1 MTGRNIRTFL
11 VAAAMLFGVLAAP
24 RASAQHTLGF
34 TAGYGMGTGRF
45 NPKQEMRGM
54 WGMYG
59 GGLTW
64 RYYGKQRFVGGFGVD
79 LEFLQQGFS
88 FATNTAAVEEKK
100 DYLYYTRNM
109 NTVMLPVVWQPHIYL
124 FKNRMRVYLDA
135 AVFFSYNISSTFI
148 NEQGSTVSPEQSKGP
163 WRGEYDFKVVR
174 DNRWGYGLA
183 GGGGVAVLVKQ
194 LEFSVRVRYY
204 FGYSDL
210 LRNHNKYAGN
220 TTDGY
225 ENPFYTT
232 PQRSP
237 LDNLT
242 FSIGVSYRFN
252 KSGFTEWNNRP
263 PKRDKNK
270 EVFNYKGVTK

>member
-1 MTGRNIRTFL
+1 MISKW
-11 VAAAMLFGVLAAP
+11 
-24 RASAQHTLGF
+24 SAT
-34 TAGYGMGTGRF
+34 T
-45 NPKQEMRGM
+45 
-54 WGMYG
+54 G
-59 GGLTW
+59 GGTVW
-64 RYYGKQRFVGGFGVD
+64 RRS
-79 LEFLQQGFS
+79 L
-88 FATNTAAVEEKK
+88 K
-100 DYLYYTRNM
+100 DRR
-109 NTVMLPVVWQPHIYL
+109 II
-124 FKNRMRVYLDA
+124 RVA
-135 AVFFSYNISSTFI
+135 
-148 NEQGSTVSPEQSKGP
+148 
-163 WRGEYDFKVVR
+163 
-174 DNRWGYGLA
+174 
-183 GGGGVAVLVKQ
+183 KQ

>member
-1 MTGRNIRTFL
+1 MALCKLVTF
-11 VAAAMLFGVLAAP
+11 V
-24 RASAQHTLGF
+24 S
-34 TAGYGMGTGRF
+34 
-45 NPKQEMRGM
+45 
-54 WGMYG
+54 
-59 GGLTW
+59 
-64 RYYGKQRFVGGFGVD
+64 
-79 LEFLQQGFS
+79 
-88 FATNTAAVEEKK
+88 
-100 DYLYYTRNM
+100 TRSCIEIFY
-109 NTVMLPVVWQPHIYL
+109 QPI
-124 FKNRMRVYLDA
+124 
-135 AVFFSYNISSTFI
+135 
-148 NEQGSTVSPEQSKGP
+148 P
-163 WRGEYDFKVVR
+163 
-174 DNRWGYGLA
+174 
-183 GGGGVAVLVKQ
+183 
-194 LEFSVRVRYY
+194 

>member
-1 MTGRNIRTFL
+1 
-11 VAAAMLFGVLAAP
+11 
-24 RASAQHTLGF
+24 
-34 TAGYGMGTGRF
+34 
-45 NPKQEMRGM
+45 
-54 WGMYG
+54 
-59 GGLTW
+59 
-64 RYYGKQRFVGGFGVD
+64 
-79 LEFLQQGFS
+79 
-88 FATNTAAVEEKK
+88 
-100 DYLYYTRNM
+100 
-109 NTVMLPVVWQPHIYL
+109 MLPIVWQPHIYL

-135 AVFFSYNISSTFI
+135 AAFFSYNISSTFI
-148 NEQGSTVSPEQSKGP
+148 NEEAANSSRGQDKGP
-163 WRGEYDFKVVR
+163 WRGEYGFKVAR

-183 GGGGVAVLVKQ
+183 GGGGIAVLVKQ

-220 TTDGY
+220 STDGN
-225 ENPFYTT
+225 ENPFPQT
-232 PQRSP
+232 PHRSP

>member
-1 MTGRNIRTFL
+1 MGVRSGGRRRCRRTGEAT
-11 VAAAMLFGVLAAP
+11 GV
-24 RASAQHTLGF
+24 
-34 TAGYGMGTGRF
+34 
-45 NPKQEMRGM
+45 
-54 WGMYG
+54 
-59 GGLTW
+59 
-64 RYYGKQRFVGGFGVD
+64 QRSGA
-79 LEFLQQGFS
+79 L
-88 FATNTAAVEEKK
+88 
-100 DYLYYTRNM
+100 
-109 NTVMLPVVWQPHIYL
+109 H
-124 FKNRMRVYLDA
+124 
-135 AVFFSYNISSTFI
+135 
-148 NEQGSTVSPEQSKGP
+148 
-163 WRGEYDFKVVR
+163 
-174 DNRWGYGLA
+174 
-183 GGGGVAVLVKQ
+183 
-194 LEFSVRVRYY
+194 

>member
-1 MTGRNIRTFL
+1 MPVPRSGAVRRHSGGTAYAGRNGRL
-11 VAAAMLFGVLAAP
+11 RLRQCPVLSRP
-24 RASAQHTLGF
+24 GTRAVWGCY
-34 TAGYGMGTGRF
+34 TAGV
-45 NPKQEMRGM
+45 
-54 WGMYG
+54 
-59 GGLTW
+59 TW
-64 RYYGKQRFVGGFGVD
+64 RYYGPQRFVGGFGID
-79 LEFLQQGFS
+79 FEYLQRGFS
-88 FATNTAAVEEKK
+88 FLQNPTEEDPAK
-100 DYLYYTRNM
+100 YQWYTRR
-109 NTVMLPVVWQPHIYL
+109 VKSLMLPIVWQPHIYL

-135 AVFFSYNISSTFI
+135 AVFSPTTSPRHSSTNKVRRYLRSSPKVLGGENMI
-148 NEQGSTVSPEQSKGP
+148 SKWSATTGGGTVWRAAAVSPY
-163 WRGEYDFKVVR
+163 W
-174 DNRWGYGLA
+174 W
-183 GGGGVAVLVKQ
+183 KQ

>member
-1 MTGRNIRTFL
+1 MTERNIRTFL
-11 VAAAMLFGVLAAP
+11 VAVAMLFGVLAAP

-109 NTVMLPVVWQPHIYL
+109 NTVMLPVVWQPHIYML
-124 FKNRMRVYLDA
+124 RNHVRVYL
-135 AVFFSYNISSTFI
+135 
-148 NEQGSTVSPEQSKGP
+148 ERPQPSPTPSRP
-163 WRGEYDFKVVR
+163 ATRTSR
-174 DNRWGYGLA
+174 LA
-183 GGGGVAVLVKQ
+183 SRAIRPG
-194 LEFSVRVRYY
+194 
-204 FGYSDL
+204 
-210 LRNHNKYAGN
+210 AG
-220 TTDGY
+220 
-225 ENPFYTT
+225 TT
-232 PQRSP
+232 PTSCP
-237 LDNLT
+237 ATTAGATDWPAAAAWP
-242 FSIGVSYRFN
+242 S
-252 KSGFTEWNNRP
+252 
-263 PKRDKNK
+263 
-270 EVFNYKGVTK
+270 